1 MKKVFI
7 SMMVVFTILM
17 SFSLYAATGRKP
29 GMSNDVLEGK
39 LNINTATSIEIQ
51 MLPGI
56 GQKKADAIV
65 TYRTAHGPFKS
76 VNELDKIKG
85 IGKAKLNLIRPFCM
99 LDGKSTL
106 KVVK

>member
-1 MKKVFI
+1 MKKVFV
-7 SMMVVFTILM
+7 SMMVVLTILM
-17 SFSLYAATGRKP
+17 SFSLYAATGKKP
-29 GMSNDVLEGK
+29 GVSNDVLEGK
-39 LNINTATSIEIQ
+39 LNINTATSIEFQ

-65 TYRTAHGPFKS
+65 AYRSAHGPFKS

-85 IGKAKLNLIRPFCM
+85 IGKAKLNVIRPFCM
-99 LDGKSTL
+99 LEGKSTL